1 MTKTDIAI
9 YRGLKEKFDPEVHVG
24 FFITSD
30 TGELLLGDQSLGQA
44 ISGWE
49 INDGVLK
56 LKLNTG
62 RDILVTFPEAT
73 ETVKGLLSAA
83 DKAQLNALQANLDSK
98 VDKVTGKSLLADSE
112 IEKLAGLPN
121 STELTNSIATAKAAG
136 DNAQSDLNAHKQNK
150 SNPHEVTKAQVGLG
164 NVTNDAQVK
173 RSEMGVANGVAT
185 LDATGKIPISQIP
198 SDFDDVIDVYATYT
212 KSDTGSLSN
221 ITLYLDAAKTQLVT
235 GEAGKL
241 YQNVEQGQPSYQ
253 FKWAGTEFVQSGASS
268 LIIGEVAGTAYD
280 GAKGKANADNIAKI
294 KGTSLSHIKDAAPV
308 TTAADKVSINYECFE
323 GDQYG
328 DAGTDHTADIPA
340 VTTAK
345 AGVMSAADKTKLDG
359 VEAGAQVNTVTSVAG
374 KTGAVTLAKADV
386 GLGNV
391 DNTSDANKP
400 VSTAQATAIAD
411 AKKAGTDTQTAL
423 DAYKTSNDAAVEA
436 VTTDLANHKLDK
448 DKKHI
453 PSGGHERQILA
464 WEADGTAKWDDLA
477 NMFTGLEELLA
488 YGVEWK
494 DNVADP
500 HLTRIGNMS
509 LHKTLPIQ
517 SQLKGCIAQK
527 DKVMYWLAE
536 DDWRFRKDPIYM
548 DVDLSND
555 VEHPNFGDASI
566 ASLAV
571 GQFVKAG
578 THIGKIAYIEGTS
591 VTVEWEEDLADIS
604 AELTA
609 VTKLEIGSRLDGYD
623 GTVRVYCPNFYIKSQ
638 IIGNTRRVW
647 LSTVKID
654 NTWTYQHEILI
665 DAYRSTVLNTVP
677 ENMGYLSTLPVNSA
691 ISVVNTATYC
701 RGGGNRAANDKYLTG
716 ADDTTIDI
724 FRTDLGKPRTYIS
737 RATMRTDSRN
747 AGSEML
753 SYDQYKNI
761 FYWLYV
767 VEYANFN
774 CREAY
779 NAELTDDGY
788 HQGGMGPSIT
798 NVDSIKWSEYN
809 GYYPI
814 TPCGYGNDLGN
825 GTGLKTIVLPATAN
839 RAESTHYMARWR
851 GFDNP
856 FGDIWTNLD
865 GVIIDADANNHPNN
879 MNYVYTCQDPTKYAD
894 NLNGDGYEKVGEEIH
909 QDGYTKLFDLGDA
922 AHIIPNVMGGNT
934 TQYKCDYHWTGDKNA
949 TLRTLIVGGS
959 AGTGASAGLGYFDS
973 GDGVS
978 HSWAPIGF
986 RSVSSFLSFQES
998 A

>member
-1 MTKTDIAI
+1 MAIELINAKTKA
-9 YRGLKEKFDPEVHVG
+9 G
-24 FFITSD
+24 
-30 TGELLLGDQSLGQA
+30 
-44 ISGWE
+44 
-49 INDGVLK
+49 
-56 LKLNTG
+56 
-62 RDILVTFPEAT
+62 
-73 ETVKGLLSAA
+73 
-83 DKAQLNALQANLDSK
+83 LDSA
-98 VDKVTGKSLLADSE
+98 LAS
-112 IEKLAGLPN
+112 G
-121 STELTNSIATAKAAG
+121 SV
-136 DNAQSDLNAHKQNK
+136 KQ
-150 SNPHEVTKAQVGLG
+150 
-164 NVTNDAQVK
+164 
-173 RSEMGVANGVAT
+173 
-185 LDATGKIPISQIP
+185 
-198 SDFDDVIDVYATYT
+198 
-212 KSDTGSLSN
+212 
-221 ITLYLDAAKTQLVT
+221 
-235 GEAGKL
+235 
-241 YQNVEQGQPSYQ
+241 
-253 FKWAGTEFVQSGASS
+253 
-268 LIIGEVAGTAYD
+268 
-280 GAKGKANADNIAKI
+280 
-294 KGTSLSHIKDAAPV
+294 
-308 TTAADKVSINYECFE
+308 
-323 GDQYG
+323 
-328 DAGTDHTADIPA
+328 
-340 VTTAK
+340 
-345 AGVMSAADKTKLDG
+345 
-359 VEAGAQVNTVTSVAG
+359 
-374 KTGAVTLAKADV
+374 
-386 GLGNV
+386 
-391 DNTSDANKP
+391 
-400 VSTAQATAIAD
+400 
-411 AKKAGTDTQTAL
+411 
-423 DAYKTSNDAAVEA
+423 
-436 VTTDLANHKLDK
+436 TDLALVRETGEEALHTQDK
-448 DKKHI
+448 TYHFV
-453 PSGGHERQILA
+453 PGGGHERQILA
-464 WEADGTAKWDDLA
+464 WDEDGKAKWDDLA

-488 YGVEWK
+488 YGVEWN

-578 THIGKIAYIEGTS
+578 THIGKIAYIEGIS
-591 VTVEWEEDLADIS
+591 VTVEWEEDLGDIS
-604 AELTA
+604 AELTTI
-609 VTKLEIGSRLDGYD
+609 TKLEIGSRLDGYD

-774 CREAY
+774 CQEAY

-798 NVDSIKWSEYN
+798 NVDSTKWSEYN

-825 GTGLKTIVLPATAN
+825 RTGLKTIVLPATTN

-865 GVIIDADANNHPNN
+865 GVIIDADADNHPNN

-894 NLNGDGYEKVGEEIH
+894 NLNGDGYEKVGEEVH
-909 QDGYTKLFDLGDA
+909 QEGYTKLFDLGDA
-922 AHIIPNVMGGNT
+922 AHIIPNVMGGNA
-934 TQYKCDYHWTGDKNA
+934 TQYKCDYHWVGSKDK
-949 TLRTLIVGGS
+949 TLRTLLVGG
-959 AGTGASAGLGYFDS
+959 GADNGAVAGLGHFDS
-973 GDGVS
+973 LYGVS
-978 HSWAPIGF
+978 GSWTTVGF
-986 RSVSSFLSFQES
+986 RSVSSFVSFQES